1 MTYLRWVT
9 ALTTSK
15 STSSLS
21 LMKLTKQEWC
31 DGPSAK
37 NWNSIR
43 NVSPFINLENLV
55 PSAFIMA
62 TDLTIQESVRHNH
75 IGMIAIN
82 PSQSAIVAEN
92 VLNNGLAIVTDLGDG
107 VIGELSDADTIGSL
121 SELIPA
127 STLEFLG
134 F

>member
-1 MTYLRWVT
+1 MTYLRWVFMT

-21 LMKLTKQEWC
+21 LMKLSKQEWC
-31 DGPSAK
+31 KGPSK
-37 NWNSIR
+37 RDWNSIR

-62 TDLTIQESVRHNH
+62 TDLTIQESVRNNH

-82 PSQSAIVAEN
+82 PSAIVAEH

-107 VIGELSDADTIGSL
+107 VIGELRDADTIGSL
-121 SELIPA
+121 SELILA

>member
-1 MTYLRWVT
+1 
-9 ALTTSK
+9 
-15 STSSLS
+15 
-21 LMKLTKQEWC
+21 MKLSKQEWC
-31 DGPSAK
+31 KGPFK
-37 NWNSIR
+37 RDWNSIR

-62 TDLTIQESVRHNH
+62 TDLTIQESVRNNH

-82 PSQSAIVAEN
+82 PSAIVAEH

-107 VIGELSDADTIGSL
+107 VIGELCDADTIGSL

>member
-1 MTYLRWVT
+1 
-9 ALTTSK
+9 
-15 STSSLS
+15 
-21 LMKLTKQEWC
+21 
-31 DGPSAK
+31 
-37 NWNSIR
+37 
-43 NVSPFINLENLV
+43 
-55 PSAFIMA
+55 MA
-62 TDLTIQESVRHNH
+62 TDLTIQKSARNNH

-82 PSQSAIVAEN
+82 PSAINIVAEH

-107 VIGELSDADTIGSL
+107 VIGELRDADTIGSL

>member
-9 ALTTSK
+9 ASALKTSK
-15 STSSLS
+15 PTSSLS
-21 LMKLTKQEWC
+21 KQEWC
-31 DGPSAK
+31 NGPLK
-37 NWNSIR
+37 RNWNSIL
-43 NVSPFINLENLV
+43 NVNPFINLENLV

-82 PSQSAIVAEN
+82 PSAIVAEH

-107 VIGELSDADTIGSL
+107 VIGELRDADTIGSL